1 MKIII
6 IGLLLAI
13 LASLASGLFFLTKK
27 NDDPTKLLRSLQ
39 IRIALSITLVV
50 VLVVA
55 WFSGLITPPPP
66 GS

>member
-1 MKIII
+1 MKLII

-13 LASLASGLFFLTKK
+13 LASLASGLFFLTKEK
-27 NDDPTKLLRSLQ
+27 DDPTKLLRSLQ

-55 WFSGLITPPPP
+55 WFSGAITPPPA
-66 GS
+66 G